1 MSMNALSKTSAQTTW
16 PDMFSAISLRELA
29 SGAMLCVWPDGRIT
43 ERYGREV
50 ARASLSPRL
59 AKALGLMTSGIY
71 GLRSSTSSS
80 SAILQSSLESRL
92 RAKTASLGSTL
103 YQLTWKDRAGPSQ
116 LPICALR
123 ASARRTSANDL
134 SGWPTATTPSGG
146 QVPPEGTSATGM
158 TPDGRKVQVTLK
170 DVAALSGWT
179 TPTAHDTSGRSETQ
193 KAIHGT
199 KHGCACLVLDAKMA
213 GWHAPTAIDSRRGD
227 YQYDQ
232 GDKTKPRPSQ
242 QGMAKLAGWASPLT
256 TEDRKSTR
264 ALTPSTNNGRRSGG
278 GQSSPPGLGQQA
290 EMAAGTVA
298 PEMIA
303 SGLAATWPQ
312 WTGPAR
318 LTASGQMLTGS
329 DAGME
334 SGGQLNP
341 AHSRWLMGLPIEW
354 DVCAAMVTR
363 SSGRSRKASSK
374 P

>member
-1 MSMNALSKTSAQTTW
+1 MNALSKMSAPTTW

-59 AKALGLMTSGIY
+59 AKALGLMMSGIY

-123 ASARRTSANDL
+123 ASVRRTSANDPT
-134 SGWPTATTPSGG
+134 GWPTPDAGG
-146 QVPPEGTSATGM
+146 FNQNEDPEAREARRLAIKAKGINGNGFGHTIGSAA
-158 TPDGRKVQVTLK
+158 Q
-170 DVAALSGWT
+170 
-179 TPTAHDTSGRSETQ
+179 
-193 KAIHGT
+193 
-199 KHGCACLVLDAKMA
+199 
-213 GWHAPTAIDSRRGD
+213 
-227 YQYDQ
+227 
-232 GDKTKPRPSQ
+232 
-242 QGMAKLAGWASPLT
+242 LAGWPTPTTRDWKDGSECENVPINALLGRSAWLAGWPTCQARDGDPGGRGATPQTAIARFAS
-256 TEDRKSTR
+256 
-264 ALTPSTNNGRRSGG
+264 GRRNLDDAT
-278 GQSSPPGLGQQA
+278 QL
-290 EMAAGTVA
+290 
-298 PEMIA
+298 A
-303 SGLAATWPQ
+303 SVITEPH
-312 WTGPAR
+312 R
-318 LTASGQMLTGS
+318 LTLSGQMLTGS

-363 SSGRSRKASSK
+363 LSGRSRKVSSK

>member
-1 MSMNALSKTSAQTTW
+1 MNALSKMSAPTTW

-123 ASARRTSANDL
+123 ASARRTSVSDL
-134 SGWPTATTPSGG
+134 SGWPTATTMD
-146 QVPPEGTSATGM
+146 TGN
-158 TPDGRKVQVTLK
+158 TGDAWVERRARVK
-170 DVAALSGWT
+170 AALGNGNGFGLIL
-179 TPTAHDTSGRSETQ
+179 PMTAQ
-193 KAIHGT
+193 
-199 KHGCACLVLDAKMA
+199 LA
-213 GWHAPTAIDSRRGD
+213 GWHTPVVRD
-227 YQYDQ
+227 YRNSA
-232 GDKTKPRPSQ
+232 GNGTNPRDLPRSVP
-242 QGMAKLAGWASPLT
+242 LAGWP
-256 TEDRKSTR
+256 
-264 ALTPSTNNGRRSGG
+264 TPMAGTPAQNGNS
-278 GQSSPPGLGQQA
+278 
-290 EMAAGTVA
+290 AAGNNDSSRMTVA
-298 PEMIA
+298 QVSDITEA
-303 SGLAATWPQ
+303 H
-312 WTGPAR
+312 R

>member
-1 MSMNALSKTSAQTTW
+1 MNALSKTSAPTNW

-103 YQLTWKDRAGPSQ
+103 YQLTWKDRAGPSR

-123 ASARRTSANDL
+123 ASVRRTSVNDL
-134 SGWPTATTPSGG
+134 SGYPTPRTSDTNGAGLHGDGG
-146 QVPPEGTSATGM
+146 MDLRTS
-158 TPDGRKVQVTLK
+158 VQL
-170 DVAALSGWT
+170 
-179 TPTAHDTSGRSETQ
+179 
-193 KAIHGT
+193 
-199 KHGCACLVLDAKMA
+199 A
-213 GWHAPTAIDSRRGD
+213 GWHALTAIDSRRGD

-232 GDKTKPRPSQ
+232 GDKTKARPSQ
-242 QGMAKLAGWASPLT
+242 QGMAKLCGWGTPTATNRERSEDTLAKCAAFRLRNANQKTVPLYMGEEAQLCGWASPQARDHKGSRTGETMYTNRAGRPLNEQAANLLDGWQPGSAI
-256 TEDRKSTR
+256 TE
-264 ALTPSTNNGRRSGG
+264 PH
-278 GQSSPPGLGQQA
+278 
-290 EMAAGTVA
+290 
-298 PEMIA
+298 
-303 SGLAATWPQ
+303 
-312 WTGPAR
+312 R
-318 LTASGQMLTGS
+318 LTVSGQMLIGS

>member
-1 MSMNALSKTSAQTTW
+1 MNALSKMSAPTTW

-123 ASARRTSANDL
+123 ASVRRTSDSGL
-134 SGWPTATTPSGG
+134 TGWPTPKVADIRGNTYERQDGDRRS
-146 QVPPEGTSATGM
+146 ELRLAAHLTGW
-158 TPDGRKVQVTLK
+158 P
-170 DVAALSGWT
+170 
-179 TPTAHDTSGRSETQ
+179 TPTAHDYRSNDATQ
-193 KAIHGT
+193 EYHDKRNAHSRGKALNELTHQVCGWPT
-199 KHGCACLVLDAKMA
+199 PMA
-213 GWHAPTAIDSRRGD
+213 G
-227 YQYDQ
+227 
-232 GDKTKPRPSQ
+232 
-242 QGMAKLAGWASPLT
+242 
-256 TEDRKSTR
+256 
-264 ALTPSTNNGRRSGG
+264 TPAQNGNS
-278 GQSSPPGLGQQA
+278 
-290 EMAAGTVA
+290 AAGNNDSSRATVA
-298 PEMIA
+298 WVSDITEPH
-303 SGLAATWPQ
+303 
-312 WTGPAR
+312 R

-334 SGGQLNP
+334 SVGQLNP

-363 SSGRSRKASSK
+363 LSGRSRKASSNA
-374 P
+374 

>member
-1 MSMNALSKTSAQTTW
+1 MNALSKMSAPTIW

-50 ARASLSPRL
+50 ARASLSPRR
-59 AKALGLMTSGIY
+59 AKAPGLMTSGIY

-123 ASARRTSANDL
+123 ASARRTSVSDL
-134 SGWPTATTPSGG
+134 SGWPTATTMD
-146 QVPPEGTSATGM
+146 TGN
-158 TPDGRKVQVTLK
+158 TGDAWVERRARVK
-170 DVAALSGWT
+170 AALGNGNGFGLILPMTAQLTGWP
-179 TPTAHDTSGRSETQ
+179 TPRATDGEKAVRTAEGSDREIARKGGAQDLCQSAQ
-193 KAIHGT
+193 
-199 KHGCACLVLDAKMA
+199 LA
-213 GWHAPTAIDSRRGD
+213 GWHTPVVRD
-227 YQYDQ
+227 YRNSA
-232 GDKTKPRPSQ
+232 GNGTNPRDLPRSVP
-242 QGMAKLAGWASPLT
+242 LAGWP
-256 TEDRKSTR
+256 
-264 ALTPSTNNGRRSGG
+264 TPMAGTPAQNGNS
-278 GQSSPPGLGQQA
+278 
-290 EMAAGTVA
+290 AAGNNDSSRMTVA
-298 PEMIA
+298 QVSDITEA
-303 SGLAATWPQ
+303 H
-312 WTGPAR
+312 R

>member
-1 MSMNALSKTSAQTTW
+1 MNALSKMSAPTTW

-59 AKALGLMTSGIY
+59 AKALGLMTSGTS

-123 ASARRTSANDL
+123 ASARRTFANDL
-134 SGWPTATTPSGG
+134 TGWPTPIVNDEGG
-146 QVPPEGTSATGM
+146 STHCYGPKKT
-158 TPDGRKVQVTLK
+158 DGSERVRHLK
-170 DVAALSGWT
+170 LPGAARLSGWT

-193 KAIHGT
+193 KQIHGT
-199 KHGCACLVLDAKMA
+199 KHGCACLVLDAKMS
-213 GWHAPTAIDSRRGD
+213 GWPTA
-227 YQYDQ
+227 Q
-232 GDKTKPRPSQ
+232 
-242 QGMAKLAGWASPLT
+242 AS
-256 TEDRKSTR
+256 D
-264 ALTPSTNNGRRSGG
+264 GSGG
-278 GQSSPPGLGQQA
+278 GQAKRALHSERSNDLNDFAMLVDYSAPPLVPDITEA
-290 EMAAGTVA
+290 H
-298 PEMIA
+298 
-303 SGLAATWPQ
+303 
-312 WTGPAR
+312 R

>member
-1 MSMNALSKTSAQTTW
+1 MNALSKMSAPTTW

-123 ASARRTSANDL
+123 ASVRRTSANDL
-134 SGWPTATTPSGG
+134 SGWPTPKAQEDGRTLEQYAAARTRGYEARKGKTSGG
-146 QVPPEGTSATGM
+146 PASAQGGLAIAAQFSGWPTPRATDGEKAVRTAEGSDREIARKGGPQDLCQGAQLSGWG
-158 TPDGRKVQVTLK
+158 TPTASTPGGTAEMALERKRQAVAKGQSMGISVT
-170 DVAALSGWT
+170 ALTWQTELAGWT
-179 TPTAHDTSGRSETQ
+179 TP
-193 KAIHGT
+193 
-199 KHGCACLVLDAKMA
+199 MA
-213 GWHAPTAIDSRRGD
+213 G
-227 YQYDQ
+227 
-232 GDKTKPRPSQ
+232 
-242 QGMAKLAGWASPLT
+242 
-256 TEDRKSTR
+256 
-264 ALTPSTNNGRRSGG
+264 TPAQNGNS
-278 GQSSPPGLGQQA
+278 
-290 EMAAGTVA
+290 AAGNNDSSRATVA
-298 PEMIA
+298 LVSDITEA
-303 SGLAATWPQ
+303 H
-312 WTGPAR
+312 R

>member
-1 MSMNALSKTSAQTTW
+1 MNALSKMSAPTTW

-29 SGAMLCVWPDGRIT
+29 CGAMLCVWPDGRIT

-123 ASARRTSANDL
+123 ASVRRTSANDP
-134 SGWPTATTPSGG
+134 SGWPTPRTVTGGAESAERKQELGRTSSGG
-146 QVPPEGTSATGM
+146 GDIQA
-158 TPDGRKVQVTLK
+158 
-170 DVAALSGWT
+170 AAL
-179 TPTAHDTSGRSETQ
+179 
-193 KAIHGT
+193 
-199 KHGCACLVLDAKMA
+199 LA
-213 GWHAPTAIDSRRGD
+213 GWPTPVVRDHRNSAGD
-227 YQYDQ
+227 GSNPRDLPRLVPLAGWPTPRATDGEKAVRTADGSDREIARKGGPQDLCQ
-232 GDKTKPRPSQ
+232 GAQLT
-242 QGMAKLAGWASPLT
+242 GWASPLT
-256 TEDRKSTR
+256 SEDRKSTR

-290 EMAAGTVA
+290 EMAAGIVA

-312 WTGPAR
+312 WSGPAR
-318 LTASGQMLTGS
+318 LTAFGRMLTGS

-354 DVCAAMVTR
+354 DVCGAMVTR
-363 SSGRSRKASSK
+363 LSARSRKASSK

>member
-1 MSMNALSKTSAQTTW
+1 MNALSKMSAPTTW

-123 ASARRTSANDL
+123 ASVRRTSANDL
-134 SGWPTATTPSGG
+134 SGWPTPRTEDGESSGARWSRGKFDTLTSVATHLAGWP
-146 QVPPEGTSATGM
+146 
-158 TPDGRKVQVTLK
+158 TPDAGGFNQNEDPIAREARRQ
-170 DVAALSGWT
+170 
-179 TPTAHDTSGRSETQ
+179 
-193 KAIHGT
+193 AIM
-199 KHGCACLVLDAKMA
+199 AKGINGNGFGHTIGSASQLA
-213 GWHAPTAIDSRRGD
+213 GWHTPVVRDHRNSGGD
-227 YQYDQ
+227 ESN
-232 GDKTKPRPSQ
+232 PRDLPRSVP
-242 QGMAKLAGWASPLT
+242 LAGWP
-256 TEDRKSTR
+256 
-264 ALTPSTNNGRRSGG
+264 TP
-278 GQSSPPGLGQQA
+278 
-290 EMAAGTVA
+290 MAGT
-298 PEMIA
+298 
-303 SGLAATWPQ
+303 
-312 WTGPAR
+312 PAQNGNRPAGNNDSSRETVMQVSAITEPHR

-363 SSGRSRKASSK
+363 SSARSRKASLK

>member
-1 MSMNALSKTSAQTTW
+1 
-16 PDMFSAISLRELA
+16 
-29 SGAMLCVWPDGRIT
+29 MLCVWPDGRIT

-80 SAILQSSLESRL
+80 SAVLQSSLESRL

-123 ASARRTSANDL
+123 ASVRRTSVSVA
-134 SGWPTATTPSGG
+134 SGWPTPATNEFEIKSIEAMDARRALLREKNGNNG
-146 QVPPEGTSATGM
+146 FGL
-158 TPDGRKVQVTLK
+158 TLAMLS
-170 DVAALSGWT
+170 VSQLSGWT

-193 KAIHGT
+193 KALHGT
-199 KHGCACLVLDAKMA
+199 KHGCACLVLDAK
-213 GWHAPTAIDSRRGD
+213 
-227 YQYDQ
+227 
-232 GDKTKPRPSQ
+232 
-242 QGMAKLAGWASPLT
+242 LAGWGSPLAH
-256 TEDRKSTR
+256 EPRLGHQNR
-264 ALTPSTNNGRRSGG
+264 WNGK
-278 GQSSPPGLGQQA
+278 
-290 EMAAGTVA
+290 AGTQKSMTTDVIDFFDPTRGDPRMVSA
-298 PEMIA
+298 ITEPH
-303 SGLAATWPQ
+303 
-312 WTGPAR
+312 R

-334 SGGQLNP
+334 SGGPLNP

>member
-1 MSMNALSKTSAQTTW
+1 MNALSRMSVQTSS

-29 SGAMLCVWPDGRIT
+29 SGAMLCVWPDGRTT

-59 AKALGLMTSGIY
+59 AKALGLTTSATS
-71 GLRSSTSSS
+71 GLRSSISSS

-103 YQLTWKDRAGPSQ
+103 YQLTWKERAGPPQ

-123 ASARRTSANDL
+123 ASVRRTSDSGP
-134 SGWPTATTPSGG
+134 SGWPTATVVNRERDEATMAKCAEFRKRNANQNTVPLYLGEVAQLAGWTTATSRDWKDSGADIK
-146 QVPPEGTSATGM
+146 PRS
-158 TPDGRKVQVTLK
+158 DGSLRLDQLPRQ
-170 DVAALSGWT
+170 ANLAGWT
-179 TPTAHDTSGRSETQ
+179 TPTAHDTSGRSEIQ
-193 KAIHGT
+193 KEIHGT
-199 KHGCACLVLDAKMA
+199 KHGCACLVLDAKKA
-213 GWHAPTAIDSRRGD
+213 GWTTAS
-227 YQYDQ
+227 
-232 GDKTKPRPSQ
+232 
-242 QGMAKLAGWASPLT
+242 ASDG
-256 TEDRKSTR
+256 E
-264 ALTPSTNNGRRSGG
+264 RSGKITPAMTG
-278 GQSSPPGLGQQA
+278 SSLTHQSRLVSA
-290 EMAAGTVA
+290 
-298 PEMIA
+298 I
-303 SGLAATWPQ
+303 
-312 WTGPAR
+312 TGPHR

-363 SSGRSRKASSK
+363 LSARSRKASSK

>member
-1 MSMNALSKTSAQTTW
+1 MNALSKMSAPTTW

-71 GLRSSTSSS
+71 GLRSSTSSC

-123 ASARRTSANDL
+123 ASVRRTSANDL
-134 SGWPTATTPSGG
+134 TGWPTPRTSDTNGAGLHGDGG
-146 QVPPEGTSATGM
+146 MDLRT
-158 TPDGRKVQVTLK
+158 
-170 DVAALSGWT
+170 AAQLSGWT
-179 TPTAHDTSGRSETQ
+179 TARAS
-193 KAIHGT
+193 
-199 KHGCACLVLDAKMA
+199 DAKD
-213 GWHAPTAIDSRRGD
+213 GNLCRDRPRGISMPE
-227 YQYDQ
+227 QCQ
-232 GDKTKPRPSQ
+232 
-242 QGMAKLAGWASPLT
+242 LAGWPTPDASGFGADNPDVWRARRIAVKERLKNSNGFGLT
-256 TEDRKSTR
+256 
-264 ALTPSTNNGRRSGG
+264 LN
-278 GQSSPPGLGQQA
+278 
-290 EMAAGTVA
+290 MAAHEVSSDITEA
-298 PEMIA
+298 R
-303 SGLAATWPQ
+303 
-312 WTGPAR
+312 R

>member
-1 MSMNALSKTSAQTTW
+1 MNALSKMSAPTIW

-123 ASARRTSANDL
+123 ASVRRTSVNDPT
-134 SGWPTATTPSGG
+134 GWPTPLTQDDNCSRVKDAEAYSLKRLARPNAS
-146 QVPPEGTSATGM
+146 SNLA
-158 TPDGRKVQVTLK
+158 VT
-170 DVAALSGWT
+170 AQALAGWT
-179 TPTAHDTSGRSETQ
+179 TPTAHDTSGRSQTQ
-193 KAIHGT
+193 KEIHGT
-199 KHGCACLVLDAKMA
+199 KHGCACLVLDAKKA
-213 GWHAPTAIDSRRGD
+213 GWGSPLAHEPRLGYQNRWSGKAGTQTSMTTDVINFFDPTRGD
-227 YQYDQ
+227 
-232 GDKTKPRPSQ
+232 PR
-242 QGMAKLAGWASPLT
+242 MAS
-256 TEDRKSTR
+256 
-264 ALTPSTNNGRRSGG
+264 
-278 GQSSPPGLGQQA
+278 
-290 EMAAGTVA
+290 V
-298 PEMIA
+298 I
-303 SGLAATWPQ
+303 
-312 WTGPAR
+312 TGPHR
-318 LTASGQMLTGS
+318 LTASGSMLTGL

>member
-1 MSMNALSKTSAQTTW
+1 MSALSKTSVPTNW

-123 ASARRTSANDL
+123 ASVLRTSANDL

-146 QVPPEGTSATGM
+146 QVPPDGTTATGQ

-170 DVAALSGWT
+170 DVAALTGWG
-179 TPTAHDTSGRSETQ
+179 TPTATNRERSTETLAKCAAFRLRNANQ
-193 KAIHGT
+193 KTVPLYMGEEAQL
-199 KHGCACLVLDAKMA
+199 C
-213 GWHAPTAIDSRRGD
+213 
-227 YQYDQ
+227 
-232 GDKTKPRPSQ
+232 
-242 QGMAKLAGWASPLT
+242 GWASPQAREHKGSRTGEAMYTNRAGRPLNEQAANLLDGWQPGSAI
-256 TEDRKSTR
+256 TE
-264 ALTPSTNNGRRSGG
+264 AH
-278 GQSSPPGLGQQA
+278 
-290 EMAAGTVA
+290 
-298 PEMIA
+298 
-303 SGLAATWPQ
+303 
-312 WTGPAR
+312 R
-318 LTASGQMLTGS
+318 LTVFGQMLIGS

-341 AHSRWLMGLPIEW
+341 AMSRWLMGLPAAW
-354 DVCAAMVTR
+354 DECALRV
-363 SSGRSRKASSK
+363 SKKSRGK
-374 P
+374 

>member
-1 MSMNALSKTSAQTTW
+1 MNALSKMSAPTTW
-16 PDMFSAISLRELA
+16 PDMFSAISLQELA

-123 ASARRTSANDL
+123 ASARRTSASVL
-134 SGWPTATTPSGG
+134 SGWPTTT
-146 QVPPEGTSATGM
+146 TMDTGN
-158 TPDGRKVQVTLK
+158 TGDAWVERRARVK
-170 DVAALSGWT
+170 AALGNGNGFGLILPMTAQLAGWG
-179 TPTAHDTSGRSETQ
+179 TPTATNRERSDDTLAKCAAFRLQNANQ
-193 KAIHGT
+193 KTVPLYMGEEA
-199 KHGCACLVLDAKMA
+199 
-213 GWHAPTAIDSRRGD
+213 
-227 YQYDQ
+227 Q
-232 GDKTKPRPSQ
+232 
-242 QGMAKLAGWASPLT
+242 LAGWGSPLAHEPRLGYQNRWNGKAGTQKSMT
-256 TEDRKSTR
+256 TDVIDFFDSTR
-264 ALTPSTNNGRRSGG
+264 GDPRMVSAITEPH
-278 GQSSPPGLGQQA
+278 
-290 EMAAGTVA
+290 
-298 PEMIA
+298 
-303 SGLAATWPQ
+303 
-312 WTGPAR
+312 R
-318 LTASGQMLTGS
+318 LTVFGQMLTGS

-334 SGGQLNP
+334 GGGQLNP

-354 DVCAAMVTR
+354 DVCAAMVTP

>member
-1 MSMNALSKTSAQTTW
+1 MNALSKMSAPTTW
-16 PDMFSAISLRELA
+16 PDMFSAISLQELA

-134 SGWPTATTPSGG
+134 IGWPTPKVADIRGNTYERQDGDRRSELRLAAHLTGWPTPTMPSGG
-146 QVPPEGTSATGM
+146 QTAPSGTTATGR

-170 DVAALSGWT
+170 DLAA
-179 TPTAHDTSGRSETQ
+179 
-193 KAIHGT
+193 
-199 KHGCACLVLDAKMA
+199 
-213 GWHAPTAIDSRRGD
+213 
-227 YQYDQ
+227 
-232 GDKTKPRPSQ
+232 
-242 QGMAKLAGWASPLT
+242 LAGWPTPDASGFGADNAEVWRARRIAVKERLKNSNGFGLT
-256 TEDRKSTR
+256 
-264 ALTPSTNNGRRSGG
+264 LN
-278 GQSSPPGLGQQA
+278 
-290 EMAAGTVA
+290 MAAHEVSSDITEA
-298 PEMIA
+298 RR
-303 SGLAATWPQ
+303 LAV
-312 WTGPAR
+312 
-318 LTASGQMLTGS
+318 SGQMLTGS

>member
-1 MSMNALSKTSAQTTW
+1 MNALSKMSAPTTW

-123 ASARRTSANDL
+123 ASVRRTSDSGPFGWPTPTAQPSEGARNPDTVMESWDRRGRVTARIADYAALCGWPTPRATDGEKAVRTAEGSDREIARKGGPQDLCQGAQL
-134 SGWPTATTPSGG
+134 SGWGTPTASTPGG
-146 QVPPEGTSATGM
+146 TAEMALE
-158 TPDGRKVQVTLK
+158 RKRQAVAKGQSMGISVT
-170 DVAALSGWT
+170 ALTWQTELAGWT
-179 TPTAHDTSGRSETQ
+179 TP
-193 KAIHGT
+193 
-199 KHGCACLVLDAKMA
+199 MA
-213 GWHAPTAIDSRRGD
+213 G
-227 YQYDQ
+227 
-232 GDKTKPRPSQ
+232 
-242 QGMAKLAGWASPLT
+242 
-256 TEDRKSTR
+256 
-264 ALTPSTNNGRRSGG
+264 TPAQNGNS
-278 GQSSPPGLGQQA
+278 
-290 EMAAGTVA
+290 AAGNNDSSRATVA
-298 PEMIA
+298 LVSDITEA
-303 SGLAATWPQ
+303 H
-312 WTGPAR
+312 R

-363 SSGRSRKASSK
+363 LSARSRKASSK

>member
-1 MSMNALSKTSAQTTW
+1 MNALSKMSAPTTW

-59 AKALGLMTSGIY
+59 AKALGLTTSGIY

-123 ASARRTSANDL
+123 ASVLRTSDSVL
-134 SGWPTATTPSGG
+134 SGRPTPRTITGGAESAERKQELGRTASGGGDIQAAALLAGWGTPTATNR
-146 QVPPEGTSATGM
+146 E
-158 TPDGRKVQVTLK
+158 
-170 DVAALSGWT
+170 
-179 TPTAHDTSGRSETQ
+179 RSEDTLAKCAAFRLANANQ
-193 KAIHGT
+193 KTVPLYMGEEAQL
-199 KHGCACLVLDAKMA
+199 C
-213 GWHAPTAIDSRRGD
+213 
-227 YQYDQ
+227 
-232 GDKTKPRPSQ
+232 
-242 QGMAKLAGWASPLT
+242 GWASPQARDHKGSRTGQTMYTNRAGRPLNEQAANLLDGWQPGSAI
-256 TEDRKSTR
+256 TE
-264 ALTPSTNNGRRSGG
+264 PH
-278 GQSSPPGLGQQA
+278 
-290 EMAAGTVA
+290 
-298 PEMIA
+298 
-303 SGLAATWPQ
+303 
-312 WTGPAR
+312 R
-318 LTASGQMLTGS
+318 LTLSGQMLTGS

>member
-1 MSMNALSKTSAQTTW
+1 MNALSKMSAPTIW

-92 RAKTASLGSTL
+92 RAKTASRGSTL

-123 ASARRTSANDL
+123 ASVRRTSDNDL
-134 SGWPTATTPSGG
+134 SGWPTARTSDTNGAGLHGDGGLDLRTTA
-146 QVPPEGTSATGM
+146 Q
-158 TPDGRKVQVTLK
+158 
-170 DVAALSGWT
+170 LSGWP
-179 TPTAHDTSGRSETQ
+179 TPTRTDAARAPSHEFATPHITLNH
-193 KAIHGT
+193 A
-199 KHGCACLVLDAKMA
+199 AVL
-213 GWHAPTAIDSRRGD
+213 S
-227 YQYDQ
+227 
-232 GDKTKPRPSQ
+232 
-242 QGMAKLAGWASPLT
+242 GWASPQARDHKGSRTGETMYTNRAGRPLNEQAANLLDGWQPGSAI
-256 TEDRKSTR
+256 TE
-264 ALTPSTNNGRRSGG
+264 PH
-278 GQSSPPGLGQQA
+278 
-290 EMAAGTVA
+290 
-298 PEMIA
+298 
-303 SGLAATWPQ
+303 
-312 WTGPAR
+312 R
-318 LTASGQMLTGS
+318 LTLSGQMLTGS
-329 DAGME
+329 AAGME